1 LRWLVLFFLFTP
13 LSYAYV
19 RTMSDSGIPLRWPSP
34 NIVFKGNGINA
45 NSLTN
50 GEIENIFSTSIGSWL
65 AGGSAVS
72 ASFQRTDSAPSQG
85 AFDGINTVYFASA
98 ANLRIDPSVIA
109 ITEVTYYLSNGNIA
123 EADLIF
129 NDIGFM
135 FTSNLGDTGKSLNGK
150 RLIYLADVATH
161 EFGHAFGLDHSS
173 VNLSSMIYTAFSG
186 QSRLSNDDNIGLKT
200 LYPNGG
206 NYGSIRGSIEGRNGG
221 IFGSHVLAIELS
233 SGKVMAS
240 TLSNPDGS
248 FQIFDIPA
256 GNYAVFLEPYLADIS
271 SISSYFQNVN
281 HRFCGGNRYKRRF
294 YSACGSNTPSVIK
307 VSNSSSTNIGTL
319 APSCSSMGNPSG
331 SPLTINTSLP
341 ISELGQL
348 KFGTLRPGESHY
360 YRVQN
365 VSGDLQARIQ
375 TYSLYS
381 PIDAKV
387 EFLDENGDPLHG
399 STSIDNIEDPMP
411 GGYVQYD
418 SLASATQI
426 PNGNY
431 LIKITGA
438 PQRLYSSVY
447 PAGFAYLDG
456 EGHYLLSFSVNGSFG
471 NPTTTDMSSCVSV
484 NNSQQSA
491 SYRAPASNNRETTSD
506 SGCGSIDSSGSP
518 WSGGIAQALFTI
530 LFLHLFFRSF
540 LSLLEKR
547 KR

>member
-1 LRWLVLFFLFTP
+1 
-13 LSYAYV
+13 
-19 RTMSDSGIPLRWPSP
+19 MSDSGIPILWPSP
-34 NIVFKGNGINA
+34 NIVFKGNGSNA
-45 NSLTN
+45 SSLTN
-50 GEIENIFSTSIGSWL
+50 AEIETIFSSSIGSWL

-72 ASFQRTDSAPSQG
+72 ASFQRSDSAPSQG

-109 ITEVTYYLSNGNIA
+109 ITEVTYYLSNGHIA

-129 NDIGFM
+129 NDIAFR
-135 FTSNLGDTGKSLNGK
+135 FTQTLGDTGKTKDGK

-186 QSRLSNDDNIGLKT
+186 QSRLSNDDKVGLKT

-206 NYGSIRGSIEGRNGG
+206 SYGSIRGTVEGRNGG
-221 IFGSHVLAIELS
+221 IFGSHVSAIDLV

-240 TLSNPDGS
+240 ALSNPDGS
-248 FQIFDIPA
+248 FQIFDIPP
-256 GNYAVFLEPYLADIS
+256 GNYAVFLEPYLADIG

-281 HRFCGGNRYKRRF
+281 HRFCGGNKFKRRF
-294 YSACGSNTPSVIK
+294 YSNCGSNSPTVIQ
-307 VSNSSSTNIGTL
+307 VSSNSSTNIGTL

-331 SPLTINTSLP
+331 VPLTINSSLP
-341 ISELGQL
+341 ISELGEL
-348 KFGTLRPGESHY
+348 KFGTLRPGESHF

-365 VSGDLQARIQ
+365 VSGDLQVRIQ

-381 PIDAKV
+381 PIDAKI
-387 EFLDENGDPLHG
+387 EFLEENGDPLLG
-399 STSIDNIEDPMP
+399 STSIDNIEEPMP
-411 GGYVQYD
+411 GGFIQYD
-418 SLASATQI
+418 SLATANQI
-426 PNGNY
+426 PRGNY

-447 PAGFAYLDG
+447 PAGFAYLDN

-471 NPTTTDMSSCVSV
+471 SPTTTDMSACVSV
-484 NNSQQSA
+484 NNSKQTA
-491 SYRAPASNNRETTSD
+491 SYRAPASNNRETSSD

-518 WSGGIAQALFTI
+518 WSGGIIQALFTI
-530 LFLHLFFRSF
+530 LFLHVFSRSF